1 MRRFR
6 IYADEGNLQPHFRN
20 WYAQIDP
27 GSSPTQIYE
36 ELREMNN
43 FQVELFGGFPFMD
56 IISYPCFMVTK
67 EFANLIRL
75 YCPDTAFKYAVLY
88 DVKSH
93 RSELFQIPILP
104 ELLCLDGR
112 SVLSRDK
119 SEIVKGI
126 LQKDK
131 LGNVPIFR
139 IGGVKGRYIA
149 ASLEFVESAYRREVR
164 GMKIEEYMVE

>member
-6 IYADEGNLQPHFRN
+6 IYADEANLQPHFRD
-20 WYAQIDP
+20 WYTQIDP
-27 GSSPTQIYE
+27 GSSSTQIYE
-36 ELREMNN
+36 ELGEMNN
-43 FQVELFGGFPFMD
+43 FQVELYEGFPFMD
-56 IISYPCFMVTK
+56 VISYPCFMVTK

-75 YCPDTAFKYAVLY
+75 YSPDTAFKYAILK

-93 RSELFQIPILP
+93 KSTLFQIPILP
-104 ELLCLDGR
+104 ELLCLDER

-119 SEIVKGI
+119 SEIIKGI
-126 LQKDK
+126 LRKDK
-131 LGNVPIFR
+131 VGNEFIFR
-139 IGGVKGRYIA
+139 IGRVKGRYIA